1 MSNAKQCDKC
11 GKFYREN
18 FVKYREKV
26 IGCCELRTP
35 NNILIRNWDLC
46 DGCATELLNLFGLKP
61 DPVQKTYE
69 NRDDIRWKF
78 ILQVMMEIGDNSGR
92 AGEYIN
98 RWYRNELSPDEKGF
112 LIHIFG
118 EDNKWKVV
126 GEDGEIVSK
135 DMED

>member
-35 NNILIRNWDLC
+35 NNNLIRSWDLC

-61 DPVQKTYE
+61 DLAKKAYK
-69 NRDDIRWKF
+69 NRDDVRWRF
-78 ILQVMMEIGDNSGR
+78 ILQVMVEIGDNGGQ

-98 RWYRNELSPDEKGF
+98 RWYRNELSPEEKGL